1 MKINKLAT
9 VETSTAR
16 IKEVQG
22 ARVAQGFND
31 KTAHAAIMESLGRGD
46 NKPRRLYAAACA
58 EAYAKAGEIWE
69 RVQPELQR
77 GIFLRCLK
85 KTANA
90 ATTDAETRAK
100 LQRVMDSEL
109 VQNETRGFRAIC
121 TVNKERGE
129 LVRTT
134 ANTLAGFRSAA
145 LNARTLIDKLEE
157 IEAQRVQ
164 RVQRIT
170 EIRAFINAVRELPQP
185 VADTLLQYPQ
195 MQMPCGKFQINA
207 EAVRRLR
214 K

>member
-1 MKINKLAT
+1 MKTNKLTA
-9 VETSTAR
+9 VETSTTR

-22 ARVAQGFND
+22 TRVAQGFNNQ
-31 KTAHAAIMESLGRGD
+31 TVHAAIMESLGRKD
-46 NKPRRLYAAACA
+46 NKPRGLYAAACA
-58 EAYAKAGEIWE
+58 EAYAKAGKIWE

-77 GIFLRCLK
+77 GIFLHCLK

-90 ATTDAETRAK
+90 VTTDAETRTK
-100 LQRVMDSEL
+100 LQRVISSEL
-109 VQNETRGFRAIC
+109 VQRETRGFRVIC

-129 LVRTT
+129 LVRTK

-157 IEAQRVQ
+157 LEEQRVQ

-195 MQMPCGKFQINA
+195 MEMPCGNFKINA
-207 EAVRRLR
+207 EVIRRLR